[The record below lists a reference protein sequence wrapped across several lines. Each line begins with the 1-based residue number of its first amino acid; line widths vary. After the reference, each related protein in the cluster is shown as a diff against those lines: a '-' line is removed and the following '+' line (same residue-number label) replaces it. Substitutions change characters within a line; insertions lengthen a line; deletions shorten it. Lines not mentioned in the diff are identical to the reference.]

1 MKKTTKQTNKQSK
14 TKQNKIKIFNCVHS
28 HCLPL
33 CVLQLLPSVIEA
45 IRVLPLVT
53 FPLVYFV
60 RGEKEEDEKWIAIGV
75 LVFFVLLL
83 IMILISTLKT
93 GSENP
98 GTVEKLTR

>member
-1 MKKTTKQTNKQSK
+1 MYTV
-14 TKQNKIKIFNCVHS
+14 II
-28 HCLPL
+28 CLY
-33 CVLQLLPSVIEA
+33 VLQLLPSVIEA

-83 IMILISTLKT
+83 IMILISMLKT

>member
-1 MKKTTKQTNKQSK
+1 MYTV
-14 TKQNKIKIFNCVHS
+14 IV
-28 HCLPL
+28 CLY
-33 CVLQLLPSVIEA
+33 VLQLLPYVIEA

-60 RGEKEEDEKWIAIGV
+60 RGEKEEDEKLIAIGV
-75 LVFFVLLL
+75 LVFFVVLL

>member
-1 MKKTTKQTNKQSK
+1 MIVSTV
-14 TKQNKIKIFNCVHS
+14 IVCIY
-28 HCLPL
+28 
-33 CVLQLLPSVIEA
+33 VLQLLPSVIEA

-60 RGEKEEDEKWIAIGV
+60 RGEKEEDEKWVAIGV

>member
-1 MKKTTKQTNKQSK
+1 MYTV
-14 TKQNKIKIFNCVHS
+14 IV
-28 HCLPL
+28 CLY
-33 CVLQLLPSVIEA
+33 VLQLLPYVIEA

-60 RGEKEEDEKWIAIGV
+60 RGEKEEDEKLIAIGV

>member
-1 MKKTTKQTNKQSK
+1 
-14 TKQNKIKIFNCVHS
+14 
-28 HCLPL
+28 
-33 CVLQLLPSVIEA
+33 
-45 IRVLPLVT
+45 
-53 FPLVYFV
+53 LVYFV

>member
-1 MKKTTKQTNKQSK
+1 MYTV
-14 TKQNKIKIFNCVHS
+14 IV
-28 HCLPL
+28 CLY
-33 CVLQLLPSVIEA
+33 VLQLLPFVIEV

-83 IMILISTLKT
+83 IMTLISTLKT

>member
-1 MKKTTKQTNKQSK
+1 MYTV
-14 TKQNKIKIFNCVHS
+14 IV
-28 HCLPL
+28 CLY
-33 CVLQLLPSVIEA
+33 VLQLLPYVIEA

-60 RGEKEEDEKWIAIGV
+60 RGEKEEDENWIAIGV

-83 IMILISTLKT
+83 IMTLISTLKT

>member
-1 MKKTTKQTNKQSK
+1 MYTV
-14 TKQNKIKIFNCVHS
+14 IV
-28 HCLPL
+28 CLY
-33 CVLQLLPSVIEA
+33 VLQLLPSVIEA

>member
-1 MKKTTKQTNKQSK
+1 M
-14 TKQNKIKIFNCVHS
+14 
-28 HCLPL
+28 
-33 CVLQLLPSVIEA
+33 
-45 IRVLPLVT
+45 T

-83 IMILISTLKT
+83 IMILISTLNT

-98 GTVEKLTR
+98 GTVEKLTRRVFKLMSVCEYLS

>member
-1 MKKTTKQTNKQSK
+1 MYTV
-14 TKQNKIKIFNCVHS
+14 II
-28 HCLPL
+28 CLY
-33 CVLQLLPSVIEA
+33 VLQLLPSVIEA

>member
-1 MKKTTKQTNKQSK
+1 MYTV
-14 TKQNKIKIFNCVHS
+14 IV
-28 HCLPL
+28 CLY
-33 CVLQLLPSVIEA
+33 VLQLLPFAIEV

-83 IMILISTLKT
+83 ILTLISTLKT

-98 GTVEKLTR
+98 GTVEKLTK